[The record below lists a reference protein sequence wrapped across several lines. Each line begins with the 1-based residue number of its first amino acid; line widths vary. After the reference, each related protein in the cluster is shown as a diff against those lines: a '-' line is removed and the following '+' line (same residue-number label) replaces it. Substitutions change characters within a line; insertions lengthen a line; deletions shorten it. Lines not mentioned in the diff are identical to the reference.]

1 MKYKLQLPWQ
11 VSKIL
16 RESFND
22 SSSRADKTDLKS
34 INIVFKGSDY
44 CIEKS
49 LLDENIIIDDDKFYL
64 YKGIPKE
71 WFIEVENNFDLNDV
85 NFKGKPFLAM
95 LVKNSCSYIFIHKF
109 EPSRYNIKDVKFGIS
124 VDESAFKISSAE
136 SINAAIKTY
145 MKDGYKLKYVSTSEA
160 GVYTYIQKL
169 IIFAYTKDALN
180 SENGGT
186 NIDNTD
192 IRMYKEN
199 EFDHYVRNKSPN
211 VLIKKISEDYGIDLS
226 AFLKEADIVIDNNH
240 IDVKESDVKQELNPE
255 PEKKVK
261 QKPTL
266 DPKIEQLTSM
276 TDSTVE
282 AESKVS
288 VEAETVQINH
298 FFEGSF
304 VADKV
309 RNYERLLVSDKGA
322 YDEQKIPFKGIS
334 IHHGLSLKS
343 IRNGLCKA
351 PSNISFLKFR
361 CQGFKGARF
370 PTKDFEFSTAGLVS
384 AMHYREAQLIM
395 ISNNVAKDNR
405 LLNKHIFNLICMIGS
420 ERFCTLYNIAPK
432 LNYMKIAQS
441 VTKRFFGKD
450 LKLTELRANRVKN
463 LFNGDPS
470 ISDVKKDNIFKS
482 VPDIFK
488 IFIMTSWNYDD
499 KPDDKFHVVDSTS
512 QSIIDQYGLDQKI
525 IGHAL
530 CFYNDRPIYHSF
542 NKTEIKKMTNE
553 IIKYLNHLT
562 DIKEDNGK

>member
-1 MKYKLQLPWQ
+1 MQYKLQLPWQ

-16 RESFND
+16 REAFTD
-22 SSSRADKTDLKS
+22 TSSRADKTDLKS
-34 INIVFKGSDY
+34 INIIFKGADY

-64 YKGIPKE
+64 YKGIPRE

-109 EPSRYNIKDVKFGIS
+109 EPSRYNIKETKFGIS

-145 MKDGYKLKYVSTSEA
+145 IKDGYKLKYTSTSEA

-192 IRMYKEN
+192 IRMYEES
-199 EFDHYVRNKSPN
+199 EFDNYVRNKSQN
-211 VLIKKISEDYGIDLS
+211 VLIKKISEDYGIDLNT
-226 AFLKEADIVIDNNH
+226 FLEDIDIVIDNNH
-240 IDVKESDVKQELNPE
+240 VEAKESEVKPE
-255 PEKKVK
+255 HAF
-261 QKPTL
+261 

-298 FFEGSF
+298 FFAGSF
-304 VADKV
+304 VDDKV

-334 IHHGLSLKS
+334 IHHGLSLKN
-343 IRNGLCKA
+343 IRSGLCKA

-384 AMHYREAQLIM
+384 AMHYRESQLIK
-395 ISNNVAKDNR
+395 IGNNVAKDNR
-405 LLNKHIFNLICMIGS
+405 LLNKHIFNLICIIGS
-420 ERFCTLYNIAPK
+420 ERFCKLYNIAPK

-441 VTKRFFGKD
+441 VTKRFFGKE
-450 LKLTELRANRVKN
+450 LKLTELRVNRVKN
-463 LFNGDPS
+463 IFMGDPS
-470 ISDVKKDNIFKS
+470 ISDIHKDNKFKE
-482 VPDIFK
+482 VPDVVK

-499 KPDDKFHVVDSTS
+499 KPNDKFYVIDSAS

-530 CFYNDRPIYHSF
+530 CFYNDRPIYHSS
-542 NKTEIKKMTNE
+542 NKTDIKKMTNE
-553 IIKYLNHLT
+553 IIKYLNHLI